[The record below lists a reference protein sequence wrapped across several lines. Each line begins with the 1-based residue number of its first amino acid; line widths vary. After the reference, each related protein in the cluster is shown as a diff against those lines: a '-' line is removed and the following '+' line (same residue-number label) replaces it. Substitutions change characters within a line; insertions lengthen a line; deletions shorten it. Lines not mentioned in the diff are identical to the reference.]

1 VWITSSPASSAS
13 NNHQNSWGQIVKELF
28 MGALGIVQTLS
39 AILVFILG
47 LGILAVIGTAARYRS
62 TNSTLICSRN
72 RSDRLP
78 A

>member
-1 VWITSSPASSAS
+1 
-13 NNHQNSWGQIVKELF
+13 

-62 TNSTLICSRN
+62 TNSTPICSRN